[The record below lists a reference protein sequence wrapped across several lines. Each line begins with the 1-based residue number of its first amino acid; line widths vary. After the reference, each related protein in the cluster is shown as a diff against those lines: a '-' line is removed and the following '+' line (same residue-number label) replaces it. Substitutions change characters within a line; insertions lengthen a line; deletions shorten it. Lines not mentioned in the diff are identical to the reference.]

1 MINEWL
7 MLTILRTHYFID
19 FASGVAVAIIVIGL
33 GEKLDY
39 YFDVSLMGLPSVKRS
54 DHFYKPCVKC
64 GWNNSRADTL
74 TQTEEHQFQQ

>member
-19 FASGVAVAIIVIGL
+19 FASGVAVAIIVMGL

-39 YFDVSLMGLPSVKRS
+39 YFDV
-54 DHFYKPCVKC
+54 
-64 GWNNSRADTL
+64 
-74 TQTEEHQFQQ
+74 